1 MKKLRFIILATMLL
15 GILLPSSAQQT
26 AEDGT
31 VYVQSLFT
39 YPVAPDYLDNL
50 EARSDW
56 LMDNFWN
63 DMDFKNKKGVNQ
75 AALQHAF
82 GVYAGPMLYAKKA
95 KVLNSVENLCKKAE
109 KNPTLMIQLMKA
121 AEEEFHSQRST
132 VYIDEVYRIFLNR
145 FLGIKKIKKE
155 RKAKYA
161 AQLAAL
167 DATEPGKPFPQGESA
182 VTLPAMGSRGTVVIF
197 GNTADDH
204 SRQMLLRFATSVRA
218 EQAVSSGD
226 FEIVFIDKS
235 VEPAMEMPSY
245 IKRVYCE
252 KPQQSYD
259 LPFLPDCYLLDKDGV
274 IVMRN
279 KSIADVLNGAG
290 IQL

>member
-1 MKKLRFIILATMLL
+1 MLL
-15 GILLPSSAQQT
+15 GVLLPASAQQT

-109 KNPTLMIQLMKA
+109 KNPALMIQLMKA

-132 VYIDEVYRIFLNR
+132 VYIDEVYRIFLNK
-145 FLGIKKIKKE
+145 FLSNKKIKKD

-161 AQLAAL
+161 MQLAAL
-167 DATEPGKPFPQGESA
+167 DATEPGNNFPQGDPG

-197 GNTADDH
+197 GNTGDDL

-259 LPFLPDCYLLDKDGV
+259 LPFLPACYLLDKDGV

>member
-1 MKKLRFIILATMLL
+1 MLL
-15 GILLPSSAQQT
+15 GVLLPASAQQT

-132 VYIDEVYRIFLNR
+132 VYIDEVYRIFLNK
-145 FLGIKKIKKE
+145 FLSNKKIKKD
-155 RKAKYA
+155 RKTKYA
-161 AQLAAL
+161 MQLAAL
-167 DATEPGKPFPQGESA
+167 DATEPGNNFPQGGTG
-182 VTLPAMGSRGTVVIF
+182 VTLPAMGSCGTVVIF
-197 GNTADDH
+197 GNTGDDL

-218 EQAVSSGD
+218 EKAVNSGD

>member
-1 MKKLRFIILATMLL
+1 MLL
-15 GILLPSSAQQT
+15 GVLLPASAQQT

-109 KNPTLMIQLMKA
+109 KNPALMIQLMKA

-132 VYIDEVYRIFLNR
+132 VYIDEVYRIFLNK
-145 FLGIKKIKKE
+145 FLSNKKIKKD

-161 AQLAAL
+161 MQLAAL
-167 DATEPGKPFPQGESA
+167 DATEPGNNFPQGGPA

-197 GNTADDH
+197 GNTGDDL

-218 EQAVSSGD
+218 EQAVNSGD

>member
-1 MKKLRFIILATMLL
+1 MLL
-15 GILLPSSAQQT
+15 GVLLPASAQQT

-132 VYIDEVYRIFLNR
+132 VYIDEVYRIFLNK
-145 FLGIKKIKKE
+145 FLGNKKIKKD

-161 AQLAAL
+161 VQLAAL
-167 DATEPGKPFPQGESA
+167 DATEPGNNFPQGGTGVA
-182 VTLPAMGSRGTVVIF
+182 LPAMGSRGTVVIF
-197 GNTADDH
+197 GNTADDL

-218 EQAVSSGD
+218 EQAVNSGE

-235 VEPAMEMPSY
+235 AEPAMEMPSY

>member
-1 MKKLRFIILATMLL
+1 MLL
-15 GILLPSSAQQT
+15 GVLFPAAAQQT

-109 KNPTLMIQLMKA
+109 KNPALMIQLMKA

-132 VYIDEVYRIFLNR
+132 VYIDEVYRIFLNK
-145 FLGIKKIKKE
+145 FLGNKKIKKD

-161 AQLAAL
+161 MQLAAL
-167 DATEPGKPFPQGESA
+167 DATEPGKNFPQDGNA

-197 GNTADDH
+197 GNTADDL

-218 EQAVSSGD
+218 EQAVNSGE

-235 VEPAMEMPSY
+235 AESAMEMPSY

>member
-1 MKKLRFIILATMLL
+1 MLF
-15 GILLPSSAQQT
+15 GVLLPASAQQT

-109 KNPTLMIQLMKA
+109 KNPALMIQLMKA

-132 VYIDEVYRIFLNR
+132 VYIDEVYRIFLNK
-145 FLGIKKIKKE
+145 FLSNKKIKKD

-161 AQLAAL
+161 MQLAAL
-167 DATEPGKPFPQGESA
+167 DATEPGNNFPQGGPG

-197 GNTADDH
+197 GNTGDDL